1 MQLTVSKAAR
11 LYGKA
16 RSTIHRAIEAGRL
29 SCSFSGDGTRII
41 DLTELIRVWGEPPR
55 KLPEMQQRDVFE
67 MAEAQQ
73 AVAQELA
80 AMRRELMALRE
91 EVAQL
96 RALPAPPQEAKASGE
111 AEAAAPDPHGFHA
124 MIKAIRESEKDNGS
138 S

>member
-16 RSTIHRAIEAGRL
+16 RSTIHRAIEAGRV
-29 SCSFSGDGTRII
+29 SCSFSGDGTRVI
-41 DLTELIRVWGEPPR
+41 DLSELIRVWGEPPK

-80 AMRRELMALRE
+80 AMRKELMALRE

-96 RALPAPPQEAKASGE
+96 RALPAPKPEERASVETKADT
-111 AEAAAPDPHGFHA
+111 PDPHGFRA
-124 MIKAIRESEKDNGS
+124 MIKAIRESEQNNGPS
-138 S
+138 

>member
-29 SCSFSGDGTRII
+29 SCGFSGDGTRVI
-41 DLTELIRVWGEPPR
+41 DLSELIRIWGEPPK

-80 AMRRELMALRE
+80 AMRKELMALRE

-96 RALPAPPQEAKASGE
+96 RALPAPTPPPKEVEKEANGD
-111 AEAAAPDPHGFHA
+111 DPHGFSA
-124 MIKAIRESEKDNGS
+124 MIKAIRESEKGKGS
-138 S
+138 